1 MRDKKTVLMVILGSI
16 LVAIAIGPSVL
27 SQTQSRGGVNLVK
40 EEMLILDPAFKKV
53 IDAVVL
59 GDLRIIKPSLADL
72 HEAREEVEKAVKAG
86 QKITLQKNPDQFK
99 EFVELDDKFHEEF
112 EILEKAAEAGN
123 KKVVLEQTHKLLDA
137 CVVCHE
143 RFRKCN
149 SILRY
154 RFSFFPVYP

>member
-1 MRDKKTVLMVILGSI
+1 MKLKKFILIIAFVSI
-16 LVAIAIGPSVL
+16 LSAFLIMTSVL
-27 SQTQSRGGVNLVK
+27 SQTQPRGAVNLVK
-40 EEMLILDPAFKKV
+40 EEMLVLDPAFKKV

-59 GDLRIIKPSLADL
+59 GNMKIIKPALGDL

-86 QKITLQKNPDQFK
+86 QKITLPKNQNQLK

-143 RFRKCN
+143 RFRK
-149 SILRY
+149 
-154 RFSFFPVYP
+154 

>member
-1 MRDKKTVLMVILGSI
+1 MRHKKTIFIIIFVGILGIII
-16 LVAIAIGPSVL
+16 LGTSVL
-27 SQTQSRGGVNLVK
+27 SQTPPRGGVNLVK
-40 EEMLILDPAFKKV
+40 EEMLVLDPAFKKV

-72 HEAREEVEKAVKAG
+72 HEAREDVEKAVKAG

-112 EILEKAAEAGN
+112 EILEKATEAGN
-123 KKVVLEQTHKLLDA
+123 KKVVQEQTHKLLDA

-143 RFRKCN
+143 RFRK
-149 SILRY
+149 
-154 RFSFFPVYP
+154 